1 MRNGR
6 EGYDLASIAFG
17 YPSERHWLSKG
28 QPMLVRG
35 SAPKTLGCLLY
46 LTANIQHTVD
56 RWNLIAIIANLNFNG
71 FLHFCIIAENN

>member
-35 SAPKTLGCLLY
+35 SAPKTLGSLLTLHRY
-46 LTANIQHTVD
+46 TDIMVLE
-56 RWNLIAIIANLNFNG
+56 G
-71 FLHFCIIAENN
+71 F